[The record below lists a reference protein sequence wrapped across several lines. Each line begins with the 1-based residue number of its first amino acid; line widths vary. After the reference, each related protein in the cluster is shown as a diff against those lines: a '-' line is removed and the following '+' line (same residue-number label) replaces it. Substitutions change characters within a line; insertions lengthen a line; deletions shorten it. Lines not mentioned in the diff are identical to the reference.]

1 MIERVITIAENSYVR
16 LFLIALVFLGL
27 QTTILNE
34 MRPFNVS
41 LEVMVLLAA
50 SVGLARGSEVGAIAG
65 FMVGLMYDFVLTTP
79 LGLGAAVFAIVGYL
93 AGLVHSFVHEPTWW
107 SRASLAA
114 IASGIGI
121 ILMAGAIALVG
132 ADGILTTKVLTIAL
146 VVAVFNAVFSI
157 PTERLC
163 RWAMVKEKVAS

>member
-1 MIERVITIAENSYVR
+1 MIDRVIAIAENSYMR

-27 QTTILNE
+27 QTTILNDL
-34 MRPFNVS
+34 RPFNVS

-50 SVGLARGSEVGAIAG
+50 SVGLARGSEAGAIAG
-65 FMVGLMYDFVLTTP
+65 FMVGLMYDLVLTTP

-114 IASGIGI
+114 LASGIGI